1 VPSFIQ
7 YPLLLASSTPCPNY
21 ERLPQKQMQG
31 RHEPGHPRSAAGF
44 YCEVGGLEE
53 AGDAEEVFAGF
64 GVGCGDG
71 GSGV

>member
-1 VPSFIQ
+1 
-7 YPLLLASSTPCPNY
+7 
-21 ERLPQKQMQG
+21 MQG